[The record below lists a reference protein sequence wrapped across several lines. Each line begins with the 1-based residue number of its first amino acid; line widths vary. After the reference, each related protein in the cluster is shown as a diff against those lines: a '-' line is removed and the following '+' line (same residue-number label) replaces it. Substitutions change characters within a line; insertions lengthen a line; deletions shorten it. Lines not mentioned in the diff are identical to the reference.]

1 MSSNNDRRYVIRWQ
15 NDVIMTCYY
24 TVLMHGKGMQ
34 GGEVRIIRVPYTAAL
49 RMLLAT
55 STRTKTATTVAA
67 GGGMLLVV
75 FNRDCCCFCCR
86 EMAILVILGRF
97 WSVWHP
103 ADDAADACFIIIFH
117 CDDGPNV
124 CLMISEQFLSNGG
137 GLIHRTSKVTAD
149 YRFWRC

>member
-1 MSSNNDRRYVIRWQ
+1 MIEQHNPQHTVIERECLVIMTGDDVIRRQ

-67 GGGMLLVV
+67 G
-75 FNRDCCCFCCR
+75 
-86 EMAILVILGRF
+86 
-97 WSVWHP
+97 
-103 ADDAADACFIIIFH
+103 DAARCFQS
-117 CDDGPNV
+117 GLLLLLLPR
-124 CLMISEQFLSNGG
+124 NGHFG
-137 GLIHRTSKVTAD
+137 DFGAVLVGVAPCG
-149 YRFWRC
+149 RCC